1 MASIGNSMLAINR
14 ANLGNRGFIHGILKR
29 IPLFSQPLLPESNMP
44 RIADRFRGFL
54 PVVVDVE
61 TGGFNPKTDA
71 ILEIAACV
79 LCMDDFGRI
88 KIAET
93 IDAHI
98 EPFAG
103 SRIEPSSLEFTGIDL
118 NSPERNPIGEK
129 EAIQKIFTPVRKEL
143 RDTDCQRAILVGHNP
158 AFDLSFLNAAVSRI
172 NHKRNPFHPFS
183 SFDTA
188 TLGGLAFGQT
198 VLARAVQAAG
208 IDWDESSAHSALYDT
223 IKTAELFCA
232 IVNRWKI
239 LTGL

>member
-1 MASIGNSMLAINR
+1 M
-14 ANLGNRGFIHGILKR
+14 
-29 IPLFSQPLLPESNMP
+29 PESNMP

-54 PVVVDVE
+54 PVVVDIE

-71 ILEIAACV
+71 VLEIAACV

-93 IDAHI
+93 IATEI
-98 EPFAG
+98 EPFTGA
-103 SRIEPSSLEFTGIDL
+103 RIEPSSLEFTGIDL
-118 NSPERNPIGEK
+118 NDPDRNPINEK
-129 EAIQKIFTPVRKEL
+129 EAIQKVCQPVRQEL
-143 RDTDCQRAILVGHNP
+143 RATDCQRAILVGHNP
-158 AFDLSFLNAAVSRI
+158 AFDLSFLNAAI
-172 NHKRNPFHPFS
+172 NRVNYKRNPFHPFS

-208 IDWDESSAHSALYDT
+208 IDWDESSAHSAEYDT

-239 LTGL
+239 LTGF

>member
-1 MASIGNSMLAINR
+1 
-14 ANLGNRGFIHGILKR
+14 
-29 IPLFSQPLLPESNMP
+29 MP

-54 PVVVDVE
+54 PVVVDLE

-71 ILEIAACV
+71 ILEIAACI

-93 IDAHI
+93 ISAEI
-98 EPFAG
+98 EPFKG

-118 NSPERNPIGEK
+118 ENPERSPIAEK
-129 EAIQKIFTPVRKEL
+129 EAVQKIFLPVRQEL
-143 RDTDCQRAILVGHNP
+143 HATDCQRAILVGHNP
-158 AFDLSFLNAAVSRI
+158 SFDLSFVNAVVSRV
-172 NHKRNPFHPFS
+172 NYKRNPFHPFS

-208 IDWDESSAHSALYDT
+208 IEWDESSAHSAEYDT
-223 IKTAELFCA
+223 VKTAELFCA